1 MVILIFHLFQLICN
15 TIFITLLHCI
25 SIVNSIQF
33 VICGDIWHKRSLCTD
48 VPPPSEKIGRGDVC
62 TQASINTIQSD
73 ISKLLHLRICKIS
86 QLQVVLMP
94 NITYNLYKSCYYLF
108 ILPTIKFFVIFTSR
122 YLKLRWLNTVLAV
135 CDYVSFAK
143 SWQETGCYSQAET
156 WQVKNILMKDFE

>member
-33 VICGDIWHKRSLCTD
+33 VICGDIWHKCSLCT
-48 VPPPSEKIGRGDVC
+48 DVC

-86 QLQVVLMP
+86 QLQVVFLP

-108 ILPTIKFFVIFTSR
+108 ILPTTKFFVIFTSR
-122 YLKLRWLNTVLAV
+122 YFKLRWLNTVLAV
-135 CDYVSFAK
+135 CDYVSCAK